1 MFLTLTGAV
10 FLIYAVI
17 LCIISNYNLGIFLNI
32 ILGGCILFSGIF
44 FDEIVFFCSVG
55 SGSIIAWVIISGFIL
70 ELFLVI
76 FLAVYGRRDNLELF
90 KRKCCRS

>member
-1 MFLTLTGAV
+1 MSLFLTLTGAV

-44 FDEIVFFCSVG
+44 FDEIVFFCSAG
-55 SGSIIAWVIISGFIL
+55 AGIEGERLTLTLRMRLDKRIAGFC
-70 ELFLVI
+70 
-76 FLAVYGRRDNLELF
+76 NT
-90 KRKCCRS
+90 K